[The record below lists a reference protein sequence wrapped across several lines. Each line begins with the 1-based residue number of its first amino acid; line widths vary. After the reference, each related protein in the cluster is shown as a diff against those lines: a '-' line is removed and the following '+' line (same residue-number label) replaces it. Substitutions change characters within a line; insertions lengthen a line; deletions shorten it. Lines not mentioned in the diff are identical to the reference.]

1 MHRNT
6 SRKKNIHS
14 DVTRTFL
21 RSGSVRIQFIL
32 LTYSAALQLRS
43 ILQVQRLSGESESV
57 FKIRLVIIR
66 SDWVRTINR
75 SLHEHRL

>member
-21 RSGSVRIQFIL
+21 RRCSVRIQFIL

-66 SDWVRTINR
+66 SDWVRTKQI
-75 SLHEHRL
+75 SA